1 MSDLAKR
8 IEDLSPEQLALLMR
22 RLGKQQRAT
31 SSPAPR
37 RRSAATRTFP
47 ASFAQQRLW
56 FLDQLEPGNPFYNDA
71 AAVRLS
77 GALDL
82 AALRQSLAAVVRRHE
97 ALRTTFAAQDGDPVQ
112 VIAPAGPI
120 AITLIDLRALPPA
133 EREPTLLA
141 LADQERLR
149 SFDLS
154 RGPLLRVGVLRLDQ
168 TEHVLFLTLH
178 HIIADAWS
186 MGILIRELA
195 ALYDAYATGKPS
207 LLPALPLQYADF
219 AIWQRERLPA
229 LLDAQLAYW
238 RGALAD
244 APTLLAL
251 PTDRPRPA
259 IQSYLGATHMLT
271 LPRSLTNAL
280 IALSQQAGATL
291 FMTLLATFQLLL
303 ACYSGQDDIVVGTNV
318 ANRNQTET
326 EGVIGFF
333 VNMLVLRS
341 DLSGDPTFRALLG
354 RVREV
359 ALNAYAHQDVPFEQ
373 LVAELRPARNQGY
386 APLFQVVF
394 TLQNAPLELP
404 QMPGLILAPLKI
416 ASRTAKYDIV
426 FNIAESEQGL
436 IGALEY
442 NTQLFDDAT
451 ITRLVGHFTTLLEA
465 ISTRPDERLSTLAAA
480 LPELDRQQQQQQAQD
495 FKAVR
500 LQKFRQVKRKTISG
514 AATEHE

>member
-1 MSDLAKR
+1 MLT
-8 IEDLSPEQLALLMR
+8 R

-31 SSPAPR
+31 SNQQLR
-37 RRSAATRTFP
+37 RRSGAARTFP
-47 ASFAQQRLW
+47 VSFAQQRLW

-82 AALRQSLAAVVRRHE
+82 AAFQQSLAAVVRRHE

-112 VIAPAGPI
+112 VIAPAGPVAI
-120 AITLIDLRALPPA
+120 ALIDLRALPPG

-141 LADQERLR
+141 LAGQERLR

-154 RGPLLRVGVLRLDQ
+154 RGPLLRVSVLRLDA

-195 ALYDAYATGKPS
+195 TLYDAYAAHTPS
-207 LLPALPLQYADF
+207 PLPALPIQYADF
-219 AIWQRERLPA
+219 AVWQRERLQGT
-229 LLDAQLAYW
+229 LEAQLAYW
-238 RGALAD
+238 RRQLTG
-244 APTLLAL
+244 APTLQL
-251 PTDRPRPA
+251 PTDRVRPA
-259 IQSYLGATHMLT
+259 TQSFLGATHMLT
-271 LPRSLTNAL
+271 LPRSLADAL
-280 IALSQQAGATL
+280 TELSRQAGVTL

-326 EGVIGFF
+326 EGLIGFF

-341 DLSGDPTFRALLG
+341 DLSGDPSFRELLM

-373 LVAELRPARNQGY
+373 LVAELRPERNLSH

-394 TLQNAPLELP
+394 TLQNAPLALP
-404 QMPGLILAPLKI
+404 QMPGLIMTPLKI

-426 FNIAESEQGL
+426 FNIADGEQGL

-442 NTQLFDDAT
+442 NTQLFDAAT
-451 ITRLVGHFTTLLEA
+451 ITRLASHFATLLEA
-465 ISTRPDERLSTLAAA
+465 VCTRADERLSALAAA
-480 LPELDRQQQQQQAQD
+480 LPEVDRQRQQQQAQD

-500 LQKFRQVKRKTISG
+500 LQKFKQVKRKTISG
-514 AATEHE
+514 AAEHE